1 MNPKS
6 PNTQLILAS
15 SSPYRKMLLQRLGLD
30 FQCMTPSMDET
41 PLPAESVHELTK
53 RLARGKA
60 LSIAQLY
67 PQAIVVGS
75 DQVAEFRGEVIG
87 KPETVEVALKQLQQF
102 AGKTIQFTSAIC
114 VMRIR
119 PAFCEEVAVP
129 TLVHFREFDRQE
141 AERYIELDMPL
152 DCAGAFKS
160 EAGGSVLLRGLESND
175 PSALIGLPLIA
186 LSSILRS
193 AGLQIP

>member
-1 MNPKS
+1 MNSKS
-6 PNTQLILAS
+6 PKTQLILAS

-30 FQCMTPSMDET
+30 FQSMSPNMDET
-41 PLPAESVHELTK
+41 PLPGESVNELTK

-67 PQAIVVGS
+67 PQAVVIGS
-75 DQVAEFRGEVIG
+75 DQVAEFRGRIIG
-87 KPETVEVALKQLQQF
+87 KPETVEAALSQLLLF
-102 AGKTIQFTSAIC
+102 AGNTIQFTSAIC
-114 VMRIR
+114 VLRVQ
-119 PAFCEEVAVP
+119 PACCEEVAVP
-129 TLVHFREFDRQE
+129 TLVHFRAFSRQE

-160 EAGGSVLLRGLESND
+160 EAAGLVLLRGLESTD

-186 LSSILRS
+186 LSGILRS
-193 AGLQIP
+193 LGLQLP